1 MQRLS
6 QLLVLSW
13 RQKAAARSAPR
24 LTIEDTLDTGLPRAY
39 SKQIYLQKSAAL
51 FEHLFESYPEHNRS
65 IYADVA

>member
-1 MQRLS
+1 MSSAGDR
-6 QLLVLSW
+6 
-13 RQKAAARSAPR
+13 KPPPRSAPR

-51 FEHLFESYPEHNRS
+51 FEQIFESYPEHKRS